1 MMKVKRNYKTVL
13 KLFLVCC
20 IVTAAFSNFAV
31 FAEDAADAYTFGVY
45 HVYNSD
51 GTEALTPAEIKAGQL
66 KISYEFVKI
75 AAKDKDR
82 SVKLYAAVYGTNDEL
97 LYADSEYVSVIE
109 KFCAFDLDGI
119 TVSEGDLAKIKSL
132 KVFVWEKDGMK
143 PVIEPYALG
152 TAYVDTMKATDPTGK
167 RWTDNAWEH
176 SDKYT
181 AQRADWSDNMD
192 PITESAEVIKKY
204 PETFY
209 LKSPWTP
216 GYMYYGISWGA
227 QNKPKY
233 IEIAGVAKDHDATVP
248 NKFDNM
254 IIRYKL
260 YGSDTVTTLKAGTD
274 YQIINGTDSPNQFFE
289 CKVRITCEL
298 PENIEQ
304 ISVGLHNNSSWNSQ
318 MKGWTRIARVTIY

>member
-152 TAYVDTMKATDPTGK
+152 TAYVDTMKEKDPTGRRYYVDDK
-167 RWTDNAWEH
+167 LVYSNQYPPYSTGATVA
-176 SDKYT
+176 KYT
-181 AQRADWSDNMD
+181 DTFIQKD
-192 PITESAEVIKKY
+192 PAKEG
-204 PETFY
+204 
-209 LKSPWTP
+209 W
-216 GYMYYGISWGA
+216 MYYNCDK
-227 QNKPKY
+227 NKYGKTKY
-233 IEIAGVAKDHDATVP
+233 VEIVFVGNDSDP
-248 NKFDNM
+248 NVVNYFDRFH
-254 IIRYKL
+254 IRYKL
-260 YGSDTVTTLKAGTD
+260 NGEYKNLEKKD
-274 YQIINGTDSPNQFFE
+274 YKIESSLTPEANFYESKTRII
-289 CKVRITCEL
+289 CEL
-298 PENIEQ
+298 PDDISEINISLQ
-304 ISVGLHNNSSWNSQ
+304 NWDSWIWWASRA
-318 MKGWTRIARVTIY
+318 GYARIARVTIY